1 MGFLPTILRE
11 IFSVLKL
18 DSEVEVSKLDKQK
31 MLIRKALT
39 ILTIATLVM
48 MTYRL
53 MMVSEEFAKYRKE
66 NEQQLESCKSKNNH
80 TGPSDSG
87 TGISLKDNWNKK
99 TTPDSTEVC
108 LTSWC

>member
-39 ILTIATLVM
+39 ILTISTLAM

-53 MMVSEEFAKYRKE
+53 MVVSEQFSKYRKE
-66 NEQQLESCKSKNNH
+66 QEQMLESCQSKNNQD
-80 TGPSDSG
+80 GPSDSG
-87 TGISLKDNWNKK
+87 TGISLKDNWMKRG
-99 TTPDSTEVC
+99 TTETTEVC

>member
-11 IFSVLKL
+11 ILSVLKL

-39 ILTIATLVM
+39 ILTVTTLVM

-53 MMVSEEFAKYRKE
+53 MIVSDEYAKYRKE
-66 NEQQLESCKSKNNH
+66 HEELLETCKSKNNQD
-80 TGPSDSG
+80 GPSDSG
-87 TGISLKDNWNKK
+87 TGISLKDNWLKRGS
-99 TTPDSTEVC
+99 TETTEVC

>member
-31 MLIRKALT
+31 MFIRKALT
-39 ILTIATLVM
+39 ILTISTLIM

-53 MMVSEEFAKYRKE
+53 MLVSEEFAKYRKE
-66 NEQQLESCKSKNNH
+66 HEAYVEKCESKNNQV
-80 TGPSDSG
+80 GPSDSG
-87 TGISLKDNWNKK
+87 TGISLKDNWLKRG
-99 TTPDSTEVC
+99 STETTDVC